1 MSEVSTFISR
11 TGKLTCTP
19 SEIFDFV
26 TDIRNFKQFV
36 PENASINEL
45 NIDRESCSF
54 KISPIGNVNVN
65 LSEKEPHNK
74 VVYSG
79 SALQANDFSLILNI
93 KETKAGKAEVQIELA
108 ARLNPLLKVMI
119 AKPVD
124 SFLEKVI
131 DEMEKFRDW
140 GKTKL

>member
-1 MSEVSTFISR
+1 MSELSTFESR

-45 NIDRESCSF
+45 NVNRESCSF
-54 KISPIGNVNVN
+54 NISPVGNVNVN
-65 LSEKEPHNK
+65 LSEREPYNK

-79 SALQANDFSLILNI
+79 SALQSNDFSLTLNI
-93 KETKAGKAEVQIELA
+93 KETTAGKAEVQIELA
-108 ARLNPLLKVMI
+108 AKLNPLLKMMI

-131 DEMEKFRDW
+131 DEMEKFRGW